1 MQPSGTSSMQPV
13 PWFLATIP
21 SSSPG
26 MLPRPAIGRT
36 LNERNTGRRAVLVAA
51 PSGFGKTVSVA
62 QWAHARQRAEPGSL
76 AWLTLTERINDRRDV
91 LRGILTALLNSARD
105 AGDGSLDQ
113 SLSGAFDSASY
124 DAAVAVLMAI
134 DPHRTVTVVIDDFQF
149 ARSVWGDDDV
159 VELVENG
166 PQWLRF
172 VLITTDPVSPSWAR
186 LRAHD
191 KVAVIGSAE
200 LAFTRDDVRALVEQR
215 GAPAQ
220 PEDIDRIMTASG
232 GWPGAVRLILV
243 SGDEAA
249 AFADDVDLTDY
260 IGTAVLGRMRPDLA
274 DFAMKATVCPRLDER
289 LARVLTERPDSG
301 ELLDDCVAA
310 GLFLERIGS
319 GDSTVFQWHS
329 IFVKHCQ
336 EILKRRHPEEWTRLN
351 RLAAAELAQQY
362 PLEAVELAIR
372 GDDRFGYDVVAEHW
386 LELLLQSR
394 SGALDLACVRLAE
407 AFGENPEILMIR
419 SSCRAMAGDDVAA
432 ALLFDRAARMSQ
444 SEQRPGRLDLIA
456 DLTQLLISDD
466 RDVMD
471 RAAGRVEIA
480 LSDRELVAPRVY
492 ACALFVLGWADSRMR
507 RSPTRGSEY
516 LEAAVH
522 ECAAL
527 GLPEVAYRARQ
538 SLAFALAHSGE
549 LGRAQQALHLAVPS
563 AESTPEL
570 WLAHDGDGIE
580 RFTAGWIHFWHGEI
594 AAAVEDLIPSSGTV
608 GVGYPDTS
616 RMFLAFSAAT
626 LRDNRVLA
634 VAEAAVAR
642 MPDADTHGVPWVN
655 YKTGSRARLAEARGD
670 HGLALELASGV
681 VGAVHL
687 PMVSAVLSGMCR
699 RLGAPEL
706 ADRLARQA
714 LEPQLPGYI
723 AAYALYTLA
732 LLAWQD
738 GQAERAHQRMEEM
751 LAAACPEH
759 VRYQFVDNPD
769 SVCQELLAAHRS
781 YTAYPD
787 FVEQAL
793 LASEHRRS
801 DSGAAGLTPRERE
814 ILAFL
819 RTPMTMQEI
828 ADKMFISVNTLKTHQ
843 RAIYRKL
850 GATNRR
856 EAINRA
862 AR

>member
-21 SSSPG
+21 SSSRG
-26 MLPRPAIGRT
+26 MLPRHAIGHRLDEHIDT
-36 LNERNTGRRAVLVAA
+36 RRAVLVAA
-51 PSGFGKTVSVA
+51 PSGFGKTVAVA
-62 QWAHARQRAEPGSL
+62 QWAVERQRAESGSA
-76 AWLTLTERINDRRDV
+76 AWLTVTERINDRRDV
-91 LRGILTALLNSARD
+91 LRGVLTALLNSARD
-105 AGDGSLDQ
+105 AGDRALDQ
-113 SLSGAFDSASY
+113 SLSAAFDSASY
-124 DAAVAVLMAI
+124 DGAVAALMAI
-134 DPHRTVTVVIDDFQF
+134 DAHRTVTIVIDDFQF
-149 ARSVWGDDDV
+149 ARSAWGDEEV

-186 LRAHD
+186 LRVHD
-191 KVAVIGSAE
+191 KVAVIGSGE
-200 LAFTRDDVRALVEQR
+200 LAFTRDDVQALVEQR
-215 GAPAQ
+215 DISAR
-220 PEDIDRIMTASG
+220 PEDIARIMTASG
-232 GWPGAVRLILV
+232 GWPGAVRLMLV
-243 SGDEAA
+243 SGDEAG
-249 AFADDVDLTDY
+249 AFSDDVDLTDY
-260 IGTAVLGRMRPDLA
+260 IGTAVLARLRPDLA
-274 DFAMKATVCPRLDER
+274 DFVLRATICPRVDAQ
-289 LARVLTERPDSG
+289 LARALTDRPDSG
-301 ELLDDCVAA
+301 ELLNDCVAA
-310 GLFLERIGS
+310 GLFLERVGS
-319 GDSTVFQWHS
+319 GESAVFQWHS
-329 IFVKHCQ
+329 LFMKHCQ
-336 EILKRRHPEEWTRLN
+336 EILRQRQPEEWTRLN
-351 RLAAAELAQQY
+351 RLAAAELAPQY

-372 GDDRFGYDVVAEHW
+372 GNDRCGYDIVAEHW

-394 SGALDLACVRLAE
+394 SGALDLACVRLSE

-444 SEQRPGRLDLIA
+444 SEQRQGRLDLIA

-466 RDVMD
+466 REVMD
-471 RAAGRVEIA
+471 GAAGRVEVA
-480 LSDRELVAPRVY
+480 LSDRELVAPRIY
-492 ACALFVLGWADSRMR
+492 ACALFVLGWADSRLR

-527 GLPEVAYRARQ
+527 GLPEVAHRARQ

-549 LGRAQQALHLAVPS
+549 LGRAQQALHLAVS
-563 AESTPEL
+563 SCASTPEL
-570 WLAHDGDGIE
+570 WLSHDGDGIE
-580 RFTAGWIHFWHGEI
+580 RFTAGWIRFWHGEI
-594 AAAVEDLIPSSGTV
+594 TAAVADFISSSGTV

-626 LRDNRVLA
+626 LRDNGVLA
-634 VAEAAVAR
+634 AAEAAVAR
-642 MPDADTHGVPWVN
+642 MPDVDTHGVPWGN
-655 YKTGSRARLAEARGD
+655 YKTGSRARLAEARGE
-670 HGLALELASGV
+670 HRLALALAARV
-681 VGAVHL
+681 VGAAHL

-706 ADRLARQA
+706 AGRLARQA
-714 LEPQLPGYI
+714 LEPRLPGYI

-732 LLAWQD
+732 LLDWQD
-738 GQAERAHQRMEEM
+738 GQSERAHKRMEEM

-793 LASEHRRS
+793 LASEHHRP
-801 DSGAAGLTPRERE
+801 DSGAAGLTRRERE

-828 ADKMFISVNTLKTHQ
+828 AGKMSISVNTLKTHQ

-850 GATNRR
+850 GASNRR

>member
-1 MQPSGTSSMQPV
+1 MQPV
-13 PWFLATIP
+13 PWFLATTP

-26 MLPRPAIGRT
+26 MLPRQAIGRT
-36 LNERNTGRRAVLVAA
+36 LDEHTAGRRAVLVAA
-51 PSGFGKTVSVA
+51 PSGFGKTVAVA
-62 QWAHARQRAEPGSL
+62 QWTLGRQRAEPGSV
-76 AWLTLTERINDRRDV
+76 AWLTLTERINDRSDV
-91 LRGILTALLNSARD
+91 LRGMLTALLNSARD
-105 AGDGSLDQ
+105 AGDSSLGR
-113 SLSGAFDSASY
+113 SLSGAFDSATY
-124 DAAVAVLMAI
+124 DVAVAALMAI
-134 DPHRTVTVVIDDFQF
+134 DPGRNVTIVIDDFQF

-172 VLITTDPVSPSWAR
+172 VLITTDPVSPVWAR
-186 LRAHD
+186 LRVHD
-191 KVAVIGSAE
+191 KVAVIGSAD
-200 LAFTRDDVRALVEQR
+200 LSFTRDDVQVLLERR
-215 GAPAQ
+215 DTSSRS
-220 PEDIDRIMTASG
+220 EDIDRIMTESG
-232 GWPGAVRLILV
+232 GWPGAVRLMLV

-249 AFADDVDLTDY
+249 AFSDDVDLTDY
-260 IGTAVLGRMRPDLA
+260 IGTAVLARMRPDLA
-274 DFAMKATVCPRLDER
+274 EFALKATVCPRVDER
-289 LARVLTERPDSG
+289 LARVLTDRPDSG
-301 ELLDDCVAA
+301 GLLNDCVAA

-319 GDSTVFQWHS
+319 GESAVFQWHS

-336 EILKRRHPEEWTRLN
+336 EILRRRGPEEWLRLN
-351 RLAAAELAQQY
+351 RLAAAELAQRY
-362 PLEAVELAIR
+362 PLEAVEHAIR
-372 GDDRFGYDVVAEHW
+372 GEDRVGYDIVAESW

-407 AFGENPEILMIR
+407 AFGESPEVLMIR
-419 SSCRAMAGDDVAA
+419 SSCRAMAGDDVTA
-432 ALLFDRAARMSQ
+432 ALLFNRAAGMSQ
-444 SEQRPGRLDLIA
+444 SEQAPGRLDLIA

-466 RDVMD
+466 REAMD
-471 RAAGRVEIA
+471 RAAGRVEVA
-480 LSDRELVAPRVY
+480 LSDRDLVAPRIY

-527 GLPEVAYRARQ
+527 RLPELAHRARQ

-549 LGRAQQALHLAVPS
+549 LGRAQQALHLAVS
-563 AESTPEL
+563 SDESTPEL
-570 WLAHDGDGIE
+570 WLSHDGDGIE
-580 RFTAGWIHFWHGEI
+580 RFTAGWIHFWHGEL
-594 AAAVEDLIPSSGTV
+594 ALAVEDLVPSSGTV

-626 LRDNRVLA
+626 LRDNAVLA

-642 MPDADTHGVPWVN
+642 MPDADTHGVPWVS
-655 YKTGSRARLAEARGD
+655 YKAASRARLAEARGD
-670 HGLALELASGV
+670 RDLALELAASV
-681 VGAVHL
+681 VGSQHV
-687 PMVSAVLSGMCR
+687 PMVSAVMAGMCR
-699 RLGAPEL
+699 RLGEL
-706 ADRLARQA
+706 DLAGRLAQQA
-714 LEPQLPGYI
+714 LEPQVPGYI

-732 LLAWQD
+732 LLSWQH
-738 GQAERAHQRMEEM
+738 GQAEQAHKRMEEM
-751 LAAACPEH
+751 LTEACPEH

-769 SVCQELLAAHRS
+769 AACQELLAAHRS

-801 DSGAAGLTPRERE
+801 DSGVAGLTPRERE
-814 ILAFL
+814 ILAYL

-828 ADKMFISVNTLKTHQ
+828 AGKMAISVNTLKTHQ

>member
-1 MQPSGTSSMQPV
+1 MQPV
-13 PWFLATIP
+13 PWFLATTP

-26 MLPRPAIGRT
+26 MLLRQAVADR
-36 LNERNTGRRAVLVAA
+36 LDEHRAGRRAVLVAA
-51 PSGFGKTVSVA
+51 PSGFGKTVAVA
-62 QWAHARQRAEPGSL
+62 QWALERQRAEPGSV
-76 AWLTLTERINDRRDV
+76 AWLTLTERVNDRRDV
-91 LRGILTALLNSARD
+91 QRGMLTALLNSARD
-105 AGDGSLDQ
+105 AGDGPLDQ

-124 DAAVAVLMAI
+124 DAAVAALMAI
-134 DPHRTVTVVIDDFQF
+134 DPRRDVTIVIDDFQF

-186 LRAHD
+186 LRVHD
-191 KVAVIGSAE
+191 KVAVIGSAD
-200 LAFTRDDVRALVEQR
+200 LAFTRDDIQALVEQR
-215 GAPAQ
+215 DASAR
-220 PEDIDRIMTASG
+220 PEDIERIMTASG

-249 AFADDVDLTDY
+249 AFSVDVDLTDY
-260 IGTAVLGRMRPDLA
+260 IDAAVLARIRPDLA
-274 DFAMKATVCPRLDER
+274 DFALKATVCPRVDEQ
-289 LARVLTERPDSG
+289 LARTLTGRPDSG
-301 ELLDDCVAA
+301 ELLNDCIAA

-319 GDSTVFQWHS
+319 GESAVYQWHS

-336 EILKRRHPEEWTRLN
+336 EILRRRDPADWKQLN
-351 RLAAAELAQQY
+351 RLAAAELASKY
-362 PLEAVELAIR
+362 PLEAVELSIR
-372 GDDRFGYDVVAEHW
+372 GDDRTGYDVVADHW

-407 AFGENPEILMIR
+407 AFGETPEILMIR
-419 SSCRAMAGDDVAA
+419 SSCRAMAGDDVTA
-432 ALLFDRAARMSQ
+432 ALLFNRAARMSQ
-444 SEQRPGRLDLIA
+444 SEAAPGRLDLIA

-466 RDVMD
+466 REVMD
-471 RAAGRVEIA
+471 RAAGRVEVA
-480 LSDRELVAPRVY
+480 LSDRDLVAPRVY
-492 ACALFVLGWADSRMR
+492 ACALFVLGWADSRLR
-507 RSPTRGSEY
+507 RSPTRGSAY

-527 GLPEVAYRARQ
+527 GLPEVAHRARQ

-549 LGRAQQALHLAVPS
+549 LGRAQRSLHLAVS
-563 AESTPEL
+563 SDESTPEL
-570 WLAHDGDGIE
+570 WLSHDGDGIE
-580 RFTAGWIHFWHGEI
+580 RFTAGWIHFWHGEL
-594 AAAVEDLIPSSGTV
+594 ASAVEDLIPSSGTV

-642 MPDADTHGVPWVN
+642 MPDADTHGVPWIS
-655 YKTGSRARLAEARGD
+655 YKTASRARLAEARGD
-670 HGLALELASGV
+670 RDLALELAASV
-681 VGAVHL
+681 VGSQHV
-687 PMVSAVLSGMCR
+687 PMVSAVLAGMCR
-699 RLGAPEL
+699 RLGVPDL
-706 ADRLARQA
+706 ADRLAGQA
-714 LEPQLPGYI
+714 LEPQVPGYI

-738 GQAERAHQRMEEM
+738 GRAEPAHERMEEM
-751 LAAACPEH
+751 LAAAYPEH

-793 LASEHRRS
+793 LASEHRRP
-801 DSGAAGLTPRERE
+801 DSGTAGLTPRERE

-828 ADKMFISVNTLKTHQ
+828 AGKMSISVNTLKTHQ

-856 EAINRA
+856 QAINRA

>member
-1 MQPSGTSSMQPV
+1 MQPV

-26 MLPRPAIGRT
+26 MLPRQAIGDS
-36 LNERNTGRRAVLVAA
+36 LDEHIGGRRAVLVAA
-51 PSGFGKTVSVA
+51 PSGFGKTVAVA
-62 QWAHARQRAEPGSL
+62 QWAAERRRDRPGSV
-76 AWLTLTERINDRRDV
+76 AWLTLTERVNDRSDV
-91 LRGILTALLNSARD
+91 LRGMLTALLNSARE
-105 AGDGSLDQ
+105 AGDSSLDQ

-124 DAAVAVLMAI
+124 DAAVAALMAI
-134 DPHRTVTVVIDDFQF
+134 DPRRNMTIVIDDFQF
-149 ARSVWGDDDV
+149 ARSMWGDDDV

-172 VLITTDPVSPSWAR
+172 VLITTDPVSASWAR
-186 LRAHD
+186 LRVHD

-200 LAFTRDDVRALVEQR
+200 LSFTRDDVKALIEQR
-215 GAPAQ
+215 DTSARSA
-220 PEDIDRIMTASG
+220 DVDRIMTATG

-243 SGDEAA
+243 SGATA
-249 AFADDVDLTDY
+249 PAFSVDVDLTDY
-260 IGTAVLGRMRPDLA
+260 IGTAVLARMRPDLA
-274 DFAMKATVCPRLDER
+274 EFALKATVCPRVDEH
-289 LARVLTERPDSG
+289 LARALTDRPDSG

-319 GDSTVFQWHS
+319 GESAVFQWHS
-329 IFVKHCQ
+329 IFVTHCQ
-336 EILKRRHPEEWTRLN
+336 EILKRRHPGEWTRLN
-351 RLAAAELAQQY
+351 RLAAVELAQQY

-419 SSCRAMAGDDVAA
+419 SSCRAMAGDDVTA
-432 ALLFDRAARMSQ
+432 ALLFNRAARMSQ
-444 SEQRPGRLDLIA
+444 SEKGPGRLGLIA

-466 RDVMD
+466 REVMD
-471 RAAGRVEIA
+471 HAAGRVEVA
-480 LSDRELVAPRVY
+480 LSDRDLVAPRIY

-527 GLPEVAYRARQ
+527 GLPEVAHRARQ

-549 LGRAQQALHLAVPS
+549 LGRAQQALHLAVS
-563 AESTPEL
+563 SGGSSPEL
-570 WLAHDGDGIE
+570 WLSHDGDGIE
-580 RFTAGWIHFWHGEI
+580 RFTAGWINFWHGEI
-594 AAAVEDLIPSSGTV
+594 ASAVEDLLPSSGTV

-626 LRDNRVLA
+626 LRDNGVLA
-634 VAEAAVAR
+634 AAEAAVAR
-642 MPDADTHGVPWVN
+642 MPDADTHGVPWVS
-655 YKTGSRARLAEARGD
+655 YKTASRARLAEARGD
-670 HGLALELASGV
+670 RGLALDLAASV
-681 VGAVHL
+681 VGSQHV

-706 ADRLARQA
+706 AERLAHQA
-714 LEPQLPGYI
+714 LEPQVPGYI
-723 AAYALYTLA
+723 AAYALHTLA
-732 LLAWQD
+732 ALAWQQ
-738 GQAERAHQRMEEM
+738 GNAEEAHRWMEQM
-751 LAAACPEH
+751 VTAACPEH

-769 SVCQELLAAHRS
+769 SACQELLAAHRS
-781 YTAYPD
+781 YTAYPG

-793 LASEHRRS
+793 LAGEHRRS
-801 DSGAAGLTPRERE
+801 DSGAASLTPRERE

-819 RTPMTMQEI
+819 RTPMTMQDI
-828 ADKMFISVNTLKTHQ
+828 ADKMGISVNTLKTHQ

>member
-26 MLPRPAIGRT
+26 MLSRKAVGHG
-36 LNERNTGRRAVLVAA
+36 LDAHLAGKRAVLVAA
-51 PSGFGKTVSVA
+51 PSGFGKTVAVA
-62 QWAHARQRAEPGSL
+62 QWAAERQSDHLGSV
-76 AWLTLTERINDRRDV
+76 AWLTLTERVNDRTDV
-91 LRGILTALLNSARD
+91 LRGVLTALLNSARE
-105 AGDGSLDQ
+105 AGDSSLDQ
-113 SLSGAFDSASY
+113 SLSRAFESATY
-124 DAAVAVLMAI
+124 DAAVAVLMTI
-134 DPHRTVTVVIDDFQF
+134 DPRRNVTIVIDDFQF
-149 ARSVWGDDDV
+149 ARSVWGDEEV

-186 LRAHD
+186 LRVHD

-200 LAFTRDDVRALVEQR
+200 LAFTRDEVRALVEQR
-215 GAPAQ
+215 GAAAQ
-220 PEDIDRIMTASG
+220 PEDIDHIMTASG

-243 SGDEAA
+243 SGDETTS
-249 AFADDVDLTDY
+249 FSDDVDLTDY
-260 IGTAVLGRMRPDLA
+260 IGTAVLARLRPDLA
-274 DFAMKATVCPRLDER
+274 DFALKATVCPRVDEQ
-289 LARVLTERPDSG
+289 LARALTDRPDSG
-301 ELLDDCVAA
+301 ELLNDCVAA

-319 GDSTVFQWHS
+319 GESTIFQWHS

-351 RLAAAELAQQY
+351 RLAAVKLAQQY

-372 GDDRFGYDVVAEHW
+372 GGDHFGYDVVAEHW
-386 LELLLQSR
+386 LELLMQSR

-407 AFGENPEILMIR
+407 AFGENAETLMIR
-419 SSCRAMAGDDVAA
+419 SSCRAMVGDDVAA
-432 ALLFDRAARMSQ
+432 ALLFNRAARMSQ
-444 SEQRPGRLDLIA
+444 SGEAPGRLDLIA

-466 RDVMD
+466 REVMD
-471 RAAGRVEIA
+471 RAAGRVEVA
-480 LSDRELVAPRVY
+480 LSDRELVAPRIY
-492 ACALFVLGWADSRMR
+492 ACALFVLGWADSRLR

-527 GLPEVAYRARQ
+527 GLSEVAHRARQ

-549 LGRAQQALHLAVPS
+549 LGRAQQALSLAVS
-563 AESTPEL
+563 SGESSPEL
-570 WLAHDGDGIE
+570 WLSHDGDGIQ

-594 AAAVEDLIPSSGTV
+594 TEAVEDFIPSSGTV

-626 LRDNRVLA
+626 LRDNGVVA

-642 MPDADTHGVPWVN
+642 MPDADTHGVPWIN
-655 YKTGSRARLAEARGD
+655 YKTGSRARLAEARGE
-670 HGLALELASGV
+670 HRLALELAAGI

-706 ADRLARQA
+706 AGRLARQA

-723 AAYALYTLA
+723 AAYAQYTLA

-738 GQAERAHQRMEEM
+738 GQPEQAHKRMEEM
-751 LAAACPEH
+751 LAAARPEH

-769 SVCQELLAAHRS
+769 SACQELLAAHRS

-793 LASEHRRS
+793 LASEHRRA

-828 ADKMFISVNTLKTHQ
+828 ADKMSISVNTLKTHQ